1 MSHAQEWRSRARS
14 HRENI
19 ADLLIQ
25 RAKQGLGVRGS
36 ELYASPEE
44 FGRSPRN
51 RISELRRGGW
61 NIGGKSYGDS
71 DWFYWLRSDAA
82 GRTFPT
88 ARFDELPNPPRPQ
101 LVKQPET
108 AWADRKAVTGLPLFD
123 LVVQR

>member
-1 MSHAQEWRSRARS
+1 MSHAQDWRSRARS

-19 ADLLIQ
+19 ADLLIE

-51 RISELRRGGW
+51 RISELRRDGW
-61 NIGGKSYGDS
+61 NIGGKAHDSS
-71 DWFYWLRSDAA
+71 DWFYWLRSDNV
-82 GRTFPT
+82 GRSYPT

-101 LVKQPET
+101 LVKQPEI
-108 AWADRKAVTGLPLFD
+108 AWADRKAATGLPLFD
-123 LVVQR
+123 LTVQR